1 MANQAQQAKVLRIGI
16 IIDGKIVQERLIKA
30 NETVT
35 VGDSPKN
42 TFVLPNLGLSKADF
56 PLFESKGGKYT
67 LQFTEKMKGKVGAS
81 GSVTALDKVRSDAS
95 VQKDAALGAWKLPL
109 SEDDRG
115 KIAIGNVT
123 VLFQFVTAPPTAAVR
138 PQRVDFRPR
147 LIQEDDA
154 LLFGFLALFS
164 AIGAIFVIWAWNTE
178 SPPEMTIDE
187 LDEKWTKLIVQEPP
201 EAPPVEIQQEGD
213 TPVEETPQETKA
225 ETKSENEAKSKPQMS
240 AEERQA
246 KAREDVLKKSVMLQ
260 FLTTR
265 GEGEGQAKDLWSE
278 GDGSLEAAALSGATS
293 VAAADENTKG
303 LRGGGSGPGGD
314 ADIGELGQIGGGSA
328 QVAEAPVV
336 QVQVDVGEGE
346 ADDMEQG
353 DQASVKKVVSRNSGQ
368 LKYCYESRLKA
379 NPDLSGRVEI
389 EWVMTGGRVT
399 AASVFANTTGDNEL
413 ASCNVGK
420 IKRCTFPSEIEGEV
434 LWPFIF
440 KQKQ

>member
-1 MANQAQQAKVLRIGI
+1 MATQASQAKVLRIGI
-16 IIDGKIVQERLIKA
+16 IVDGKIVQERLIKA
-30 NETVT
+30 NEAVT
-35 VGDSPKN
+35 IGDSPKN
-42 TFVLPNLGLSKADF
+42 TFVLPNLGLPKADF
-56 PLFESKGGKYT
+56 PVFASKGGKYQ

-81 GSVTALDKVRSDAS
+81 GAVTALDKVRSDPS
-95 VQKDAALGAWKLPL
+95 VQKDPALGAWMLPL

-115 KIAIGNVT
+115 KISIGNVT

-138 PQRVDFRPR
+138 PQRLDFRPR

-164 AIGAIFVIWAWNTE
+164 AIGAIFMIWAWNTE
-178 SPPEMTIDE
+178 SPTEMTMDQ
-187 LDEKWTKLIVQEPP
+187 LDEKWTKLLVQEPAPVVEVKP
-201 EAPPVEIQQEGD
+201 EGETPAEEV
-213 TPVEETPQETKA
+213 PVEEKVESKA
-225 ETKSENEAKSKPQMS
+225 DVEAKAKPQLS
-240 AEERQA
+240 EAEKQA
-246 KAREDVLKKSVMLQ
+246 KAKEAVLKKSVMLQ

-293 VAAADENTKG
+293 VAAADENSKG
-303 LRGGGSGPGGD
+303 LRDGGSGPGGD

-368 LKYCYESRLKA
+368 LKYCYETRLKA
-379 NPDLSGRVEI
+379 NPDLAGRVEI
-389 EWVMTGGRVT
+389 EWVMSGGRVT
-399 AASVFANTTGDNEL
+399 ASSVFANTTGDAEL
-413 ASCNVGK
+413 ASCIAGK
-420 IKRCTFPSEIEGEV
+420 IKRWTFPTEIEGEV

-440 KQKQ
+440 KQKK